1 MAKSSMIKPR
11 NSEILLILGFF
22 MSYIWRFY
30 CDLLLKISEKIKLTT
45 PGAVVMSSIDDM
57 LGFHHL

>member
-1 MAKSSMIKPR
+1 MAKTSMIKPR
-11 NSEILLILGFF
+11 NSEILILGLF
-22 MSYIWRFY
+22 MSYMWRFY